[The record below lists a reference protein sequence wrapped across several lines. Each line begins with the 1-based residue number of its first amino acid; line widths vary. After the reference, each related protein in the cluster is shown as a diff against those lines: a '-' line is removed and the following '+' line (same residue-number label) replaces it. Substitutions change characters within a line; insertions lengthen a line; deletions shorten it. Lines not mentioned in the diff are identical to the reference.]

1 MGTRLYE
8 NFSHDCSDKSRSKH
22 PFKEQNTVLMNHN
35 WVCMERIQTGPG
47 QRVGPAI
54 LASTHQQ
61 GVDVT
66 LINTAD
72 DPIAHSIWLRIAQS
86 NLLTQSTPEESPIKN
101 NPNTDSKCA

>member
-1 MGTRLYE
+1 MKALTSQE
-8 NFSHDCSDKSRSKH
+8 V
-22 PFKEQNTVLMNHN
+22 NTKGNIPLKKQHNVLMDHIQ
-35 WVCMERIQTGPG
+35 VCMKRMQTGP
-47 QRVGPAI
+47 RHRAAPAI